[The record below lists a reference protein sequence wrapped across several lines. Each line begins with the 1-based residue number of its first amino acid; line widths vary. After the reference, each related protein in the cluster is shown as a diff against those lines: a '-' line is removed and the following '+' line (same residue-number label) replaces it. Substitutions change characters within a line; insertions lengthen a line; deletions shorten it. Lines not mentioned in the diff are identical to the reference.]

1 MCILPEW
8 KGGKKTERNRL
19 TVQIILMCM
28 WTAEEGP
35 LKNVHILIPRTCE
48 FITSGDKRDLI
59 DHDDFEE
66 VEVGSLASFIQV
78 GMM

>member
-8 KGGKKTERNRL
+8 KGGKKERNSL
-19 TVQIILMCM
+19 TVQTILMCM
-28 WTAEEGP
+28 WKAEEGP
-35 LKNVHILIPRTCE
+35 LKDVHILIPRTCE

-59 DHDDFEE
+59 DHDDFE
-66 VEVGSLASFIQV
+66 VVKVGSLASFIQV